1 MRIIKKKMKIRSY
14 STRDYAYEELREQI
28 VMLEL
33 EPGCKVSENEIST
46 LLGISRTPVR
56 EAFVKL
62 GQEKL
67 LEVYPQKGTFVSL
80 IDLNFVEE
88 ARFIREHLERA
99 IVREACKDF
108 STEVMIYLEEN
119 IKKQE
124 NAIVEN
130 DHQKLYELDE
140 LFHQAISRGAGKER
154 IWSVIQQEKAHL
166 NRIRV
171 LSLSANIDWGV
182 ILTQHREIISAIQEQ
197 NEDEA
202 DELMRMH
209 LTKLRMD
216 QKELTQKFPDY
227 FEAIEASAFKK

>member
-1 MRIIKKKMKIRSY
+1 MKIRSY
-14 STRDYAYEELREQI
+14 STGDYAYEEIRSQI
-28 VMLEL
+28 VMLKL

-56 EAFVKL
+56 EAFVRL
-62 GQEKL
+62 AQEKL

-99 IVREACKDF
+99 IVKEACEEF
-108 STEVMIYLEEN
+108 SNGEMLYLEEN

-124 NAIVEN
+124 DAILEN

-140 LFHQAISRGAGKER
+140 LFHQAISRGTGKER
-154 IWSVIQQEKAHL
+154 IWTVIQQEKAHL

-171 LSLSANIDWGV
+171 LSLSANIDWEV
-182 ILTQHREIISAIQEQ
+182 ILSQHKKIIEAIKAQDE
-197 NEDEA
+197 NEA
-202 DELMRMH
+202 DELMRLH

-227 FEAIEASAFKK
+227 FETVEASTYQK

>member
-1 MRIIKKKMKIRSY
+1 MKIGSY
-14 STRDYAYEELREQI
+14 STRDYAYEEIRDQI
-28 VMLEL
+28 VMLDL
-33 EPGCKVSENEIST
+33 EPGSKVSENEIST

-56 EAFVKL
+56 EAFVRL
-62 GQEKL
+62 VQDKL

-99 IVREACKDF
+99 IVREACHDF
-108 STEVMIYLEEN
+108 SEADMLYLEEN

-124 NAIVEN
+124 STILED

-154 IWSVIQQEKAHL
+154 VWSVIQQEKAHL

-182 ILTQHREIISAIQEQ
+182 ILTQHKEIIASIKEQ
-197 NEDEA
+197 NEEEA

-216 QKELTQKFPDY
+216 QQELKQKFPDY
-227 FEAIEASAFKK
+227 FETVEASAFRK